1 MLKWVGCDRSEFSV
15 EICLLY
21 LVNQWVKV
29 ITIQLGMV
37 LAIWSGSVLRT
48 FKGRGN
54 QLQEMTQDLI
64 ALLVEPFHGF
74 WTQVSLKLPG
84 ILAALVLLLIG
95 MVVARVMRTA
105 IQSGLKYAKLDQYT
119 DKINFNELLSR
130 LGMGRSPSFIV
141 GFVVYWLIILV
152 FLVSAANTVKLV
164 VVAQV
169 LERFLMF
176 IPQLLAAVL
185 VVAAGLLIGRFLGEI
200 VQNAA
205 TANRI
210 QGSVT
215 LSKVVNF
222 VIIVFSAVMALE
234 QLGIDMSMM
243 TSSAQIILATLGLAL
258 AIAFGLGGR
267 DVAADIIRDF
277 TAKRS

>member
-1 MLKWVGCDRSEFSV
+1 
-15 EICLLY
+15 
-21 LVNQWVKV
+21 
-29 ITIQLGMV
+29 MV
-37 LAIWSGSVLRT
+37 
-48 FKGRGN
+48 
-54 QLQEMTQDLI
+54 QQMTQELT
-64 ALLVEPFHGF
+64 AMLVEPFHGF
-74 WTQVSLKLPG
+74 WTQVSVKLPG

-95 MVVARVMRTA
+95 MVVARVIRTA

-119 DKINFNELLSR
+119 DKINLNELLSR
-130 LGMGRSPSFIV
+130 LGMGRSPSFVV
-141 GFVVYWLIILV
+141 GFMVYWLIILV

-169 LERFLMF
+169 VERFLLF
-176 IPQLLAAVL
+176 IPHVLAAVL

-210 QGSVT
+210 QGSII
-215 LSKVVNF
+215 LSKIVNLVV
-222 VIIVFSAVMALE
+222 VVFSAVMALE
-234 QLGIDMSMM
+234 QLGVDTSIM

>member
-1 MLKWVGCDRSEFSV
+1 M
-15 EICLLY
+15 
-21 LVNQWVKV
+21 
-29 ITIQLGMV
+29 
-37 LAIWSGSVLRT
+37 
-48 FKGRGN
+48 
-54 QLQEMTQDLI
+54 LQEMTQDLM
-64 ALLVEPFHGF
+64 ALLIEPFHGF
-74 WTQVSLKLPG
+74 WTQLSVKLPG

-119 DKINFNELLSR
+119 DKINLNELLSR
-130 LGMGRSPSFIV
+130 LGMGRSPSFVV
-141 GFVVYWLIILV
+141 GFIVYWLVIVV
-152 FLVSAANTVKLV
+152 FLLAAANAVNLV

-169 LERFLMF
+169 LERFLLF
-176 IPQLLAAVL
+176 IPHVLAAVL

-210 QGSVT
+210 QGSVA
-215 LSKVVNF
+215 LSKAVKF

-234 QLGIDMSMM
+234 QLGIDTSIM
-243 TSSAQIILATLGLAL
+243 TSSAQIILATFGLAL

>member
-1 MLKWVGCDRSEFSV
+1 
-15 EICLLY
+15 
-21 LVNQWVKV
+21 
-29 ITIQLGMV
+29 MV
-37 LAIWSGSVLRT
+37 
-48 FKGRGN
+48 
-54 QLQEMTQDLI
+54 QEMTQELT

-74 WTQVSLKLPG
+74 WTQVSVKLPA

-95 MVVARVMRTA
+95 MVVARVIRTA
-105 IQSGLKYAKLDQYT
+105 IQSGLKYTKLDQYS
-119 DKINFNELLSR
+119 DKINLNELLSR
-130 LGMGRSPSFIV
+130 LGMGRSPSFVV
-141 GFVVYWLIILV
+141 GFMVYWLIILV

-169 LERFLMF
+169 VERFLLF
-176 IPQLLAAVL
+176 IPHVLAAVL

-210 QGSVT
+210 QGSII
-215 LSKVVNF
+215 LSKVVNL
-222 VIIVFSAVMALE
+222 VVVVFSAVMALE
-234 QLGIDMSMM
+234 QLGVDTSIM

>member
-1 MLKWVGCDRSEFSV
+1 
-15 EICLLY
+15 
-21 LVNQWVKV
+21 
-29 ITIQLGMV
+29 MV
-37 LAIWSGSVLRT
+37 
-48 FKGRGN
+48 
-54 QLQEMTQDLI
+54 QEMTQELT

-74 WTQVSLKLPG
+74 WTQASVKLPG

-95 MVVARVMRTA
+95 MVVARVIRTA

-119 DKINFNELLSR
+119 DKINLNELLSR
-130 LGMGRSPSFIV
+130 LGMGRSPSFVV
-141 GFVVYWLIILV
+141 GFMVYWLIILV

-169 LERFLMF
+169 VERFLLF
-176 IPQLLAAVL
+176 IPHVLAAVL

-205 TANRI
+205 IANRI
-210 QGSVT
+210 QGSII
-215 LSKVVNF
+215 LSKVVNL
-222 VIIVFSAVMALE
+222 VVVVFSAVMALE
-234 QLGIDMSMM
+234 QLGVDTSIM

>member
-1 MLKWVGCDRSEFSV
+1 
-15 EICLLY
+15 
-21 LVNQWVKV
+21 
-29 ITIQLGMV
+29 MV
-37 LAIWSGSVLRT
+37 
-48 FKGRGN
+48 
-54 QLQEMTQDLI
+54 QQMTQELM

-74 WTQVSLKLPG
+74 WTQVSVKLPG

-95 MVVARVMRTA
+95 MVVARVIRTA
-105 IQSGLKYAKLDQYT
+105 IQSGLKYAKLDQYA
-119 DKINFNELLSR
+119 DKINLNELLSR

-141 GFVVYWLIILV
+141 GFMVYWLIILV

-169 LERFLMF
+169 LERFLLF
-176 IPQLLAAVL
+176 IPHVLAAVL

-215 LSKVVNF
+215 LSKVVNL
-222 VIIVFSAVMALE
+222 VVVVFSAVMALE
-234 QLGIDMSMM
+234 QLGIDTSIM

>member
-1 MLKWVGCDRSEFSV
+1 
-15 EICLLY
+15 
-21 LVNQWVKV
+21 
-29 ITIQLGMV
+29 MV
-37 LAIWSGSVLRT
+37 
-48 FKGRGN
+48 
-54 QLQEMTQDLI
+54 QEMTQELT

-74 WTQVSLKLPG
+74 WTQVSVKLPA

-95 MVVARVMRTA
+95 MVVARVIRTA
-105 IQSGLKYAKLDQYT
+105 IQSSLKYAKLDQYT
-119 DKINFNELLSR
+119 DKINLNELLSR
-130 LGMGRSPSFIV
+130 LGMGRSPSFVV
-141 GFVVYWLIILV
+141 GFMVYWLIILV

-169 LERFLMF
+169 VERFLLF
-176 IPQLLAAVL
+176 IPHVLAAVL

-210 QGSVT
+210 QGSII
-215 LSKVVNF
+215 LSKVVNL
-222 VIIVFSAVMALE
+222 VVVVFSAVMALE
-234 QLGIDMSMM
+234 QLGVDTSIM

>member
-1 MLKWVGCDRSEFSV
+1 
-15 EICLLY
+15 
-21 LVNQWVKV
+21 
-29 ITIQLGMV
+29 
-37 LAIWSGSVLRT
+37 
-48 FKGRGN
+48 
-54 QLQEMTQDLI
+54 
-64 ALLVEPFHGF
+64 
-74 WTQVSLKLPG
+74 
-84 ILAALVLLLIG
+84 LIG
-95 MVVARVMRTA
+95 MVVARVIRTA
-105 IQSGLKYAKLDQYT
+105 IQSGLKYTKLDQYT
-119 DKINFNELLSR
+119 DKINLNELLSR

-141 GFVVYWLIILV
+141 GFMVYWLIILV

-169 LERFLMF
+169 VERFLLF
-176 IPQLLAAVL
+176 IPHVLAAVL

-210 QGSVT
+210 QGSII
-215 LSKVVNF
+215 LSKVVNL
-222 VIIVFSAVMALE
+222 VVVVFSAVMALE
-234 QLGIDMSMM
+234 QLGVDTSIM

-267 DVAADIIRDF
+267 DVAADIIRYF